1 MTMRRLAV
9 AEIMEGDEWTDG
21 TYNYMAYRKADGT
34 MVIRDVEGFD
44 YSTKE
49 WSEEMIADGSIRPV
63 TDVERDE
70 RIKRW
75 EAEVG
80 VLPRA

>member
-1 MTMRRLAV
+1 MSLRRTSV

-21 TYNYMAYRKADGT
+21 QFNYIAYRKADGT

-44 YSTKE
+44 YSVKE
-49 WSEEMIADGSIRPV
+49 WSDEIVSDGSIRPV
-63 TDVERDE
+63 NDVERDE

-75 EAEVG
+75 EGEVG